1 MKIKLISINPRIIN
15 NTESKLSKLEDHTN
29 KNIKKLHNSLIECN
43 EEIDILSYFTNDD
56 QEITNYIKCL
66 KHELSEYKHKE
77 KSAIKELK
85 KIKKRKKYINFIKKI
100 NY

>member
-43 EEIDILSYFTNDD
+43 EEIDMLSYFTYYD
-56 QEITNYIKCL
+56 Q
-66 KHELSEYKHKE
+66 
-77 KSAIKELK
+77 
-85 KIKKRKKYINFIKKI
+85 
-100 NY
+100 